1 MKNRFNRFLLL
12 VTLLMGMFLPALL
25 SSETSVF
32 RIPKIEGLT
41 IDGSGIDWEERGFRV
56 EILTGPDGKTLPA
69 DDFDVKFRLA
79 WDVKGLY
86 MLALVQDDAGV
97 EHEALSS
104 LWRSDCLEI
113 SIAENVGHANRYMIV
128 IAPGADQ
135 KFGTLRKREYD
146 WRPEGEDR
154 SPLTFDTASRKT
166 EAGYA
171 VEFLFPWQNLGIHPR
186 LGSTIGFQ
194 VVANDDDGQAGTFR
208 ASWFPEISPADSTKM
223 HNLLLS
229 EYPSEAVLFHL
240 DREIDESGYRISLQ
254 GTRKMIGTEVIARSG
269 DGGVTEK
276 KFMDKAGRAHAHF
289 SWKREENVDM
299 WPPVRIDVSGKVLAE
314 YEEIPTLDRLIAN
327 YTKAMGGQDAFK
339 DLSTRSCKGQYK
351 MRKGN
356 VFQLEASASRPDRW
370 TLHIENSEAVEKT
383 GYDGTIGWTQGAD
396 RVDRADHLSR
406 SNLGWWLNP
415 QGPVLLTEYFP
426 RLRLKKRADR
436 EGRSVIELDSTSPQ
450 GDAKRTLEF
459 DAVTGLIWRID
470 RHVRL
475 EEYRQVD
482 GILFP
487 HRVILGSGEQAIEIE
502 LDEVKHGVAIDD
514 GVFAM
519 PAVGDVF
526 PDAFAGIEDEK
537 VLPMLKMEGLS
548 YRHGEMNVPC
558 RDGRFLYD
566 LIVENGYK
574 RGLEIG
580 TFNGYSTLWFGL
592 AFRKTG
598 GRVFTVEIDPGPARE
613 AQENFLRAGLTDVI
627 DARINDAFD
636 EIAKLDGEFDFVF
649 IDANKE
655 DYGRFFEMLKDRIKP
670 GGALL
675 GHNVTNSARE
685 MKDFLDAIRNDPDFK
700 TTFHPVSAEG
710 ISVSIKTPTLE
721 QILKRYVETLGG
733 REAIEKLATRICKG
747 RFIDDRPYAG
757 AKQII
762 PFDTLSKLPDKSLF
776 ILYHPD
782 NTEWEGFDG
791 SVRWRL
797 DNNGL
802 VRREDQERSQMD
814 YFLDPQNALR
824 IQEYFPAMELMGT
837 VKLRGL
843 SVYIVKNSRKSPHY
857 TLYFDA
863 ASGLLVQIGYYE
875 VYDYRDVEGVKVP
888 FRLEYS
894 RKGGSNS
901 YVFDEVRHNSP
912 VEDDRFS
919 MPRKRPGVYPRKDF
933 NH

>member
-1 MKNRFNRFLLL
+1 MKNRFNRFLLP
-12 VTLLMGMFLPALL
+12 VTLFMGVFLPALL

-69 DDFDVKFRLA
+69 DDFDVRFRLA
-79 WDVKGLY
+79 WDAKGLY

-97 EHEALSS
+97 EHESLSG

-113 SIAENVGHANRYMIV
+113 SIAEDVGHANRYMIV
-128 IAPGADQ
+128 VAPGADP

-146 WRPEGEDR
+146 WRPEEENR
-154 SPLTFDTASRKT
+154 SPLTFEIASRKT

-171 VEFLFPWQNLGIHPR
+171 VEFLFPWENLGIQPR
-186 LGSTIGFQ
+186 SGSTIGFQ
-194 VVANDDDGQAGTFR
+194 VVANDDDGQTQTFR

-229 EYPSEAVLFHL
+229 ENPSEAVLFHL
-240 DREIDESGYRISLQ
+240 KREIDESEYRLSLQ
-254 GTRKMIGTEVIARSG
+254 GTREMIGKEVMARCG
-269 DGGVTEK
+269 DGDVTEI
-276 KFMDKAGRAHAHF
+276 KFTDKAGRGHAFF
-289 SWKREENVDM
+289 SWKKEENIDM
-299 WPPVRIDVSGKVLAE
+299 WPPVRIEASGKVLAE

-327 YTKAMGGQDAFK
+327 YTRAVGGQAAFES
-339 DLSTRSCKGQYK
+339 LSTRSCKGQYK
-351 MRKGN
+351 LIGRG
-356 VFQLEASASRPDRW
+356 VFRLEAYASRPDKW
-370 TLHIENSEAVEKT
+370 TLHIANTEAAEKT
-383 GYDGTIGWTQGAD
+383 GYDGTIGWKQGAD
-396 RVDRADHLSR
+396 RIDRADHLSR
-406 SNLGWWLNP
+406 SILGWWLNP
-415 QGPVLLTEYFP
+415 QGPVLLYEYFP
-426 RLRLKKRADR
+426 RMRLTKKADR
-436 EGRSVIELDSTSPQ
+436 DGMPVIELDSISPQ
-450 GDAKRTLEF
+450 GGAKRTLEF
-459 DAVTGLIWRID
+459 DAVTGLLWRID
-470 RHVRL
+470 KHVRF
-475 EEYRQVD
+475 EDYREVD

-487 HRVILGSGEQAIEIE
+487 HRVIIGRGEQTIDID

-514 GVFAM
+514 RVFAM

-526 PDAFAGIEDEK
+526 PEAFAGIEDEK

-558 RDGRFLYD
+558 RDGRFMCD
-566 LIVENGYK
+566 LIVENEYK

-598 GRVFTVEIDPGPARE
+598 GKVITVEIDPGPARE

-636 EIAKLDGEFDFVF
+636 EIAKLDGEFDFIF

-721 QILKRYVETLGG
+721 QILNRYVETLGG
-733 REAIEKLATRICKG
+733 RVAIEKLTSRVCRG

-757 AKQII
+757 PKQII
-762 PFDTLSKLPDKSLF
+762 PFDALSKVPDKSLF
-776 ILYHPD
+776 ILHHPD

-791 SVRWRL
+791 SIRWRL

-814 YFLDPQNALR
+814 YFCDPQNALR
-824 IQEYFPAMELMGT
+824 IREYFPAMEMMGT

-843 SVYIVKNSRKSPHY
+843 SVYVVENSRKSPHY
-857 TLYFDA
+857 TLYFNA
-863 ASGLLVQIGYYE
+863 GNGLLVQIGYYE
-875 VYDYRDVEGVKVP
+875 VHDYRDVDGVKFP

-901 YVFDEVRHNSP
+901 YVFDEVRHNVP

-919 MPRKRPGVYPRKDF
+919 MPSKKDGGKF
-933 NH
+933 SERS